1 MMYDPTSAAELSKW
15 RQRMRDNRAESL
27 RDSRRYK
34 KMWGK
39 SDPVAHFMDGMA
51 AGYNVALVHID
62 QLVRCAEAKE
72 ILGMEELS

>member
-1 MMYDPTSAAELSKW
+1 MYDPTSAEELRQW
-15 RQRMRDNRAESL
+15 RQRMRNGRARVL

-39 SDPVAHFMDGMA
+39 SDQVGNFMEGMA

>member
-1 MMYDPTSAAELSKW
+1 MMYDPTSAEELRRW

-39 SDPVAHFMDGMA
+39 SDQVARFMEGMA
-51 AGYNVALVHID
+51 AGYNVALIHID
-62 QLVRCAEAKE
+62 HLVRCAEAKE

>member
-1 MMYDPTSAAELSKW
+1 MYDPTSAKGLFVW

-34 KMWGK
+34 QMWGK
-39 SDPVAHFMDGMA
+39 SDPVAHFMEGMA

-62 QLVRCAEAKE
+62 HLVRCAEAKE

>member
-1 MMYDPTSAAELSKW
+1 MMYDPTSAEELRRW

-27 RDSRRYK
+27 KDSRRYK
-34 KMWGK
+34 QMWGK

-51 AGYNVALVHID
+51 GGYNVALVHID
-62 QLVRCAEAKE
+62 HLVRCAEAKE